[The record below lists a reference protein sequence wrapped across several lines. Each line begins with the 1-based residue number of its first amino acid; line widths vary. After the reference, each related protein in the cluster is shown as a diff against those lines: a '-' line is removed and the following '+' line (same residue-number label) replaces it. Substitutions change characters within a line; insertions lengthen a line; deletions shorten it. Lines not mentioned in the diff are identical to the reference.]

1 MDGVRLTT
9 PTILQNVQ
17 NYSWGFGGSQSPTLP
32 AEAAPSSVL
41 LVVAQGGHR
50 IAYHHPNTGE
60 ALPAP
65 LARVPGFDPIVLADL
80 LMTKAGRYEQLL
92 DLTVGDCR
100 LIGWPV
106 ALTLEPF
113 MRASAPACGKGAP
126 LSALNVVFTLAAA
139 AAPSDEA
146 RYERVVAA
154 CKSATEQLALALQR
168 EEACGG
174 FVSRHV
180 FGVEEAAHAALG
192 AVAGAET
199 STRSA
204 FDETC
209 ISCISISSA
218 SASANLAALEGGSVT
233 SGGTSEA
240 RGHTP
245 AARAP
250 LPSGSIPGVLEAAF
264 DALREGRPVTLR
276 VGTRAEVAMCTPP
289 LPTPRPRLA
298 AAPGAMPPPPALR
311 PYLTLLL
318 LEGVISLDWP
328 RLPRSDLP

>member
-113 MRASAPACGKGAP
+113 MRASAPASGKGAP

-180 FGVEEAAHAALG
+180 FGVEEAAHAGVG

-204 FDETC
+204 IDGQRLVRECEREPHRFGRGQCHERGRERGAWAR
-209 ISCISISSA
+209 A
-218 SASANLAALEGGSVT
+218 SRARPAAIWLYPSPIRRAAIWLYPRR
-233 SGGTSEA
+233 A
-240 RGHTP
+240 RGSLLCTSRGTTRHVTCRHARRGRRVH
-245 AARAP
+245 AA
-250 LPSGSIPGVLEAAF
+250 AA
-264 DALREGRPVTLR
+264 DA
-276 VGTRAEVAMCTPP
+276 
-289 LPTPRPRLA
+289 A
-298 AAPGAMPPPPALR
+298 AAPRRGPGRHAAAASAPSVSDSPPSR
-311 PYLTLLL
+311 
-318 LEGVISLDWP
+318 
-328 RLPRSDLP
+328 RCDLP